1 MIHSSRREYN
11 FVDHHS
17 NANGID
23 FWVMESLS
31 KACFT
36 VPIGGWLAW
45 LLSHFAHKDNIS
57 DGNWIEE
64 GVAICTGV
72 SEFSQTAT
80 QTRFEGIR
88 NSTGYNSL
96 ICGR

>member
-1 MIHSSRREYN
+1 MLTIIAMQMVLTS
-11 FVDHHS
+11 
-17 NANGID
+17 GM
-23 FWVMESLS
+23 MESLS

-36 VPIGGWLAW
+36 VPIGGWLVW

-64 GVAICTGV
+64 GVAIWAEV

-80 QTRFEGIR
+80 QTWFGA
-88 NSTGYNSL
+88 
-96 ICGR
+96 